1 MENAPYQ
8 ELLEKAKVD
17 YGALQAKLGACIKE
31 QAQLEKRIADVK
43 QTIVALSKMLGE
55 EFVEEDALGLT
66 DAIRMAFKT
75 HPDQA
80 LTPTGLKERLE
91 QLGFDTG
98 KYGNVMASVHSIIN
112 RLATRG
118 EIKQTG
124 TIGGADKPAYIWA
137 GMTPATEQ
145 LIREAIGR
153 TPTTRERFK
162 QAHEAKLAREKADA
176 TSRRL
181 DIGGLRHKK

>member
-1 MENAPYQ
+1 MEDAPYQ

-31 QAQLEKRIADVK
+31 QAQLEKRITDVK

-66 DAIRMAFKT
+66 DAIRMAFRT
-75 HPDQA
+75 QPSQA
-80 LTPTGLKERLE
+80 LTPTGLKDRLE

-112 RLATRG
+112 RLAARG
-118 EIKQTG
+118 EIKHTG
-124 TIGGADKPAYIWA
+124 TIGGADKPAYIWTGNIA
-137 GMTPATEQ
+137 ADRAFGMTP
-145 LIREAIGR
+145 
-153 TPTTRERFK
+153 RERFK
-162 QAHEAKLAREKADA
+162 QAHDAKRVRE
-176 TSRRL
+176 
-181 DIGGLRHKK
+181 GQHPVHNLRNRTPK